1 MKIHHVKKIES
12 KNISI
17 TKDQFSKSII
27 GKLISIRKY
36 LQSIHEN
43 SLSISFFNNNLMNE
57 QKSDDLTLETK
68 YQISLGMNDGYAYN
82 LPNFKFILINGN
94 EFEWNNSNV

>member
-1 MKIHHVKKIES
+1 
-12 KNISI
+12 
-17 TKDQFSKSII
+17 
-27 GKLISIRKY
+27 
-36 LQSIHEN
+36 
-43 SLSISFFNNNLMNE
+43 MNE

-82 LPNFKFILINGN
+82 LLNFKFILINGN